1 MINRL
6 IRDVG
11 GWFSMA
17 QTIQKEVE
25 LLRQNY
31 VDWKGH
37 DLLQKYHDVLMDVL
51 KSKQKASIA
60 LSPDLAKEY
69 VAIQQEILRRLDT

>member
-1 MINRL
+1 ME
-6 IRDVG
+6 
-11 GWFSMA
+11 

-25 LLRQNY
+25 GLRQQY

-37 DLLQKYHDVLMDVL
+37 DLLQTYHDVLMDVL
-51 KSKQKASIA
+51 KSKQKTAIT
-60 LSPDLAKEY
+60 LSPELAKKY